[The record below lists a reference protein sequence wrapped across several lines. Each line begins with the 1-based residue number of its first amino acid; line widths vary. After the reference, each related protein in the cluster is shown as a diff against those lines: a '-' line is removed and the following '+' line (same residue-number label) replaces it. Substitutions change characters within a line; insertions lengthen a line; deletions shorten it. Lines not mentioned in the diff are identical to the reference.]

1 MPSAQVH
8 SLITLFGFDDVNV
21 GDTDVENGA
30 ADSKEDESFRL
41 ELTKYEPI
49 RKDIEFLEACSDH
62 IAKAKE
68 EIDNVYVE
76 EQKNR
81 IISDI
86 DKKLK
91 KARASSVRLKKTL
104 TDKGGLKDQNEKFR
118 SNSREDGSVEV
129 EIRDNMYNF
138 YMRKYFLAH
147 KRYTSLAKMFKD
159 KVHNRQVRDLKFLSN
174 NLTTEKAEE
183 LIEKGL
189 DKQFIEQQM
198 NGEEQ
203 ELGRLLAQADE
214 VKQINQGVQEIL
226 EMFHEMAAL
235 VDAQQET
242 IDNITCHVSQAKEYT
257 GEAVVELHAAAEY
270 QFAARKKMLICF
282 VIAMIVLA
290 VIIIIILSITGAF
303 DDKGGD
309 DNK

>member
-1 MPSAQVH
+1 MNPSGRTLNFLKLVVITLPRLKKK
-8 SLITLFGFDDVNV
+8 LITYTLR
-21 GDTDVENGA
+21 
-30 ADSKEDESFRL
+30 SK
-41 ELTKYEPI
+41 
-49 RKDIEFLEACSDH
+49 
-62 IAKAKE
+62 
-68 EIDNVYVE
+68 
-76 EQKNR
+76 KNR

-91 KARASSVRLKKTL
+91 KARASSVRLKKAL

-309 DNK
+309 DKK

>member
-8 SLITLFGFDDVNV
+8 SLIALFGFDDVNV
-21 GDTDVENGA
+21 GDADVENGA

-91 KARASSVRLKKTL
+91 KARASSVRLKKAL

-309 DNK
+309 DKK

>member
-1 MPSAQVH
+1 MPSDQVN
-8 SLITLFGFDDVNV
+8 SLISLFGFDDVNV
-21 GDTDVENGA
+21 GETDVENGA
-30 ADSKEDESFRL
+30 ADTKEDESFRL

-49 RKDIEFLEACSDH
+49 RKDIEYLEACSDH

-91 KARASSVRLKKTL
+91 KARSSSVALKKAL

-290 VIIIIILSITGAF
+290 VIIIIILSVTGAF
-303 DDKGGD
+303 DNND
-309 DNK
+309 DNNK

>member
-8 SLITLFGFDDVNV
+8 SLIALFGFDDVNV
-21 GDTDVENGA
+21 GDADVENGA

-91 KARASSVRLKKTL
+91 KARASSVRLKKAL